1 MGRDGIAQAIAA
13 HAHTAGAAGRKVL
26 QLFNI
31 SDTIALQLENVQIM
45 LRPELG
51 NALQGSDTIAREN
64 EHLQLQQCLQTT
76 RVFQPVRAQVEIRQF
91 RAGIE
96 IVDALQCIAAN
107 VERSESSEPAAA
119 PVEE

>member
-1 MGRDGIAQAIAA
+1 
-13 HAHTAGAAGRKVL
+13 VL

-31 SDTIALQLENVQIM
+31 SDTIALKLENVQIM

-51 NALQGSDTIAREN
+51 KALQGSDAIAREN

-76 RVFQPVRAQVEIRQF
+76 RVFQPVRAQVEIRQL

-96 IVDALQCIAAN
+96 IVDALQRIAAN
-107 VERSESSEPAAA
+107 VERSESGEPAAA